1 MTEILRS
8 KVLTSSFFKFQISST
23 FSTFYDIQDFLK
35 FMFHEFKVTRF
46 ILFVFINKMVMLT

>member
-1 MTEILRS
+1 MTEILCDE
-8 KVLTSSFFKFQISST
+8 VLISLFFKFQIFT
-23 FSTFYDIQDFLK
+23 AFSTFYDIQDFLK